1 MIHPNSPYK
10 RIWDLFVFICI
21 TYFAIEV
28 PVRLVFHYKLS
39 AGVTW
44 LERAIQIVFGLDV
57 ILNFNTA
64 ILKDRLLI
72 HNRKIV
78 TKTYLRSWFLIDF
91 LSAFPFDLFGG
102 IFFPI
107 LWCYRQPKDFTSSK
121 ICTGI

>member
-91 LSAFPFDLFGG
+91 YPHFLL
-102 IFFPI
+102 IF
-107 LWCYRQPKDFTSSK
+107 LADFFSNTLVLQ
-121 ICTGI
+121 TA